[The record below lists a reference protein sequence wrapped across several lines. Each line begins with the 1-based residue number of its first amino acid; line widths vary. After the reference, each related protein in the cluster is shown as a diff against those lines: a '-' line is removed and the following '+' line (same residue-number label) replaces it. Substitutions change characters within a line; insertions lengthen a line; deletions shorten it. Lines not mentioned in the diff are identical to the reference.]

1 MKICHVCKSKCEDFE
16 ELCRV
21 CGADLVAPKEI
32 IAEQTPDTK
41 SVELSLLA
49 SFDDIV
55 SAEIF
60 KDILSDNGVEYVCP
74 KSEQEETLNV
84 TFGGS
89 FSVCEIYVYESDLEL
104 ASTLYSEFTAS
115 PIDFDGEFIFDE
127 GIEEE

>member
-16 ELCRV
+16 ELCHV
-21 CGADLVAPKEI
+21 CGADLTAPVEDTE
-32 IAEQTPDTK
+32 EQEPDTK
-41 SVELSLLA
+41 SGEITLLA

-60 KDILSDNGVEYVCP
+60 KDILKDNGIEYVCP

-84 TFGGS
+84 TFGGA

-104 ASTLYSEFTAS
+104 ANVLYSEFTAS
-115 PIDFDGEFIFDE
+115 PVEFDGEFIFDQ